1 MAAAVVLMQVSC
13 SLMLLSNV
21 VSTSTAPHLISHRAG
36 PRSALR
42 LSGGAQEACPAV
54 EVTEVPTTPFDGQKP
69 GTSGLRKKT
78 VVFQQPHYLEN
89 FVQSIFDALPADEL
103 RGSTLVVSGDGR
115 YYNQQAI
122 QTICRMAAA
131 NGVSR
136 VWVGRDG
143 LLSTPAAS
151 AVIREREGGVAY
163 GGILLTA
170 SHNPGGREN
179 DFGIK
184 YNAQN
189 GGPALEEFTDAV
201 YDLTGQIAAYRTC
214 ELPEIDLT
222 KPGTSRFT
230 VGGAAFSVEVT
241 LARARAR
248 ARSRAQAQAR
258 ARA

>member
-21 VSTSTAPHLISHRAG
+21 ALTASTAPHIATHRAG

-42 LSGGAQEACPAV
+42 LSGGSQEACPAV

-78 VVFQQPHYLEN
+78 VVFQQPNYLEN
-89 FVQSIFDALPADEL
+89 FVQSIFDALPAGEL

-115 YYNQQAI
+115 YYNRQAI

-151 AVIREREGGVAY
+151 AVIREREGGTRRTV
-163 GGILLTA
+163 TA
-170 SHNPGGREN
+170 PRLAA
-179 DFGIK
+179 
-184 YNAQN
+184 AQR
-189 GGPALEEFTDAV
+189 GHPPPPEAHWFAQGHYP
-201 YDLTGQIAAYRTC
+201 DL
-214 ELPEIDLT
+214 
-222 KPGTSRFT
+222 
-230 VGGAAFSVEVT
+230 
-241 LARARAR
+241 RA
-248 ARSRAQAQAR
+248 ARSPPSWNRRGCAVPCALAPAQRRRDALRYALRSPTPIPPPLAGQVWRTA
-258 ARA
+258 ASC

>member
-21 VSTSTAPHLISHRAG
+21 ALTASTAPHLVSHRAG
-36 PRSALR
+36 PRTALR

-54 EVTEVPTTPFDGQKP
+54 EVTEVPTTPFEGQKP

-103 RGSTLVVSGDGR
+103 RGCTLVVSGDGR

-151 AVIREREGGVAY
+151 AVIREREGGTHSMAKVKRACSQQSMRALAAPEAHLLDQGHPLNLRVAPTPLRCK
-163 GGILLTA
+163 GETA
-170 SHNPGGREN
+170 V
-179 DFGIK
+179 
-184 YNAQN
+184 
-189 GGPALEEFTDAV
+189 AL
-201 YDLTGQIAAYRTC
+201 RC
-214 ELPEIDLT
+214 LPD
-222 KPGTSRFT
+222 
-230 VGGAAFSVEVT
+230 GAADSCGFGP
-241 LARARAR
+241 LARRRRVRGHPADSLA
-248 ARSRAQAQAR
+248 
-258 ARA
+258 

>member
-1 MAAAVVLMQVSC
+1 MATVVLMQVSC

-21 VSTSTAPHLISHRAG
+21 ALTASTGPHLISQRAG

-42 LSGGAQEACPAV
+42 LSGGTAEACPAV

-115 YYNQQAI
+115 YHNRQAI

-151 AVIREREGGVAY
+151 AGIREREGGVAY

-170 SHNPGGREN
+170 SHNPGGPEN

-201 YDLTGQIAAYRTC
+201 YGLTGQIGAYRTC
-214 ELPEIDLT
+214 ELPEIDLST
-222 KPGTSRFT
+222 TGTSRFT
-230 VGGAAFSVEVT
+230 VGGAAFSVEAA
-241 LARARAR
+241 LAPGPQ
-248 ARSRAQAQAR
+248 S
-258 ARA
+258 

>member
-1 MAAAVVLMQVSC
+1 MQVSC

-21 VSTSTAPHLISHRAG
+21 ALTASTGPHLISHRAG

-42 LSGGAQEACPAV
+42 LSGGTAQEACPAV

-115 YYNQQAI
+115 YHNRQAI

-170 SHNPGGREN
+170 SHNPGGPEN

-201 YDLTGQIAAYRTC
+201 YGLTGQIGAYRTC
-214 ELPEIDLT
+214 ELPEIDLST
-222 KPGTSRFT
+222 TGTSRFT
-230 VGGAAFSVEVT
+230 VGGAAFSVEAA
-241 LARARAR
+241 LAPGPHP
-248 ARSRAQAQAR
+248 
-258 ARA
+258 